1 MNAEASGT
9 VSRTGCLPERDLKF
23 MSYILDALKKIEH
36 EKNKKKPDG
45 RVSISGDLFKE
56 RMKPV
61 ASSGLWK
68 IMLLIAVA
76 SVVTCA
82 GTWFVLQGKNKKT
95 SAQERH
101 AAPPQPVAIQAPV
114 AAPVIPV
121 VIPATV
127 ATQPLPV
134 AVKPAASSVVTPV
147 RSKNSKISLDAAPS
161 AQDVR
166 RQKRPPTPQPVVL
179 KQTPKY
185 VPVPADIKLSGIAW
199 QDERAG
205 RRAVVNG
212 FLLKEGAAVSGATIT
227 DIQAD
232 RVRFSSPAG
241 LFEVKLDSALPNEVP
256 R

>member
-1 MNAEASGT
+1 
-9 VSRTGCLPERDLKF
+9 

-45 RVSISGDLFKE
+45 RVSISGDLFQE
-56 RMKPV
+56 RMKPA
-61 ASSGLWK
+61 ASNGIWK
-68 IMLLIAVA
+68 IVLLIAVA

-101 AAPPQPVAIQAPV
+101 TAPPQPVAIQAPV

-127 ATQPLPV
+127 TTQPIPV
-134 AVKPAASSVVTPV
+134 TEKPSVSPVVTPA
-147 RSKNSKISLDAAPS
+147 RSKNSKTASEAVPPVQA
-161 AQDVR
+161 VR
-166 RQKRPPTPQPVVL
+166 RTKMPLTPQPAVP
-179 KQTPKY
+179 KQVPKY

-241 LFEVKLDSALPNEVP
+241 LFEVKLDSALPNEEP